1 MSFAKGDHVWVRVAP
16 RKGQLR
22 FGVRGKLAPR
32 FIGPF
37 DIIGRVGEV
46 AYRLAL
52 PPQLANVHN
61 VFHVSQLRK
70 YVADPSHVI
79 NWQDVEVS
87 RNLTLAERP
96 MCILDRQQRQLRGRV
111 VRLVKVQWEH
121 HSPEE
126 ATWEQE
132 GTFRELYPDL
142 FTPEELED
150 EFPGNF

>member
-1 MSFAKGDHVWVRVAP
+1 M
-16 RKGQLR
+16 
-22 FGVRGKLAPR
+22 
-32 FIGPF
+32 
-37 DIIGRVGEV
+37 GEV

-79 NWQDVEVS
+79 SWQDVEVD
-87 RNLTLAERP
+87 RNLTLEERP
-96 MCILDRQQRQLRGRV
+96 LCILDRQQWQLQGRV
-111 VRLVKVQWEH
+111 VRLVKILWEH

-132 GTFRELYPDL
+132 GVFRELYPDL
-142 FTPEELED
+142 FSPEELEG
-150 EFPGNF
+150 EFPF